1 MKGWWW
7 CVGFT
12 RNLVTRVM
20 DTDRSVLREEKRFN
34 NKIDWSELGD

>member
-1 MKGWWW
+1 M
-7 CVGFT
+7 GFT

-34 NKIDWSELGD
+34 NKIDYWSELGD